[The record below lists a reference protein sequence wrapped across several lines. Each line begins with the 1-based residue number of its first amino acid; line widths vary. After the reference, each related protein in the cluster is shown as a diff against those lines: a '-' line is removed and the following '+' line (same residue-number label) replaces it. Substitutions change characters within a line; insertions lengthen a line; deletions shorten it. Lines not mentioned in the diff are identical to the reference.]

1 MNLRTPLVIASV
13 TLLGLAA
20 CAPGTQTVAG
30 GPKATTGAVTG
41 ALVGAAIGAN
51 ASGGNRLAQAA
62 AGAVLGG
69 ALDGAIGSTLDRQA
83 ADLQGSVSNQTK
95 VVNNGTSLTVTM
107 PQDILFATNSAALR
121 PDLQRDLNAVA
132 TNLLNYPDSTIE
144 IVGHTDNTGT
154 AALNQDLSQRRAVA
168 VRDLLLTAGVP
179 SNRLSAAGAGETATV
194 RLRESPNT
202 AMNCSSTL
210 ARCAARSVSWTSPI
224 KPFWSVTL
232 THSASRYCLG
242 RPWPG
247 LP

>member
-1 MNLRTPLVIASV
+1 MNLRTPLVISSV
-13 TLLGLAA
+13 ALLGLVA
-20 CAPGTQTVAG
+20 CAPGTQTIAG

-51 ASGGNRLAQAA
+51 SSGSSRLAQAA

-69 ALDGAIGSTLDRQA
+69 ALGGAIGSTLDRQA

-95 VVNNGTSLTVTM
+95 VVNDGSSLTVTM

-154 AALNQDLSQRRAVA
+154 AALNQDLSQRRAGAVA
-168 VRDLLLTAGVP
+168 DQLRAAGVP
-179 SNRLSAAGAGETATV
+179 SRRIVAIGRGEDFPIASNLTPEGRALNRRVEIV
-194 RLRESPNT
+194 
-202 AMNCSSTL
+202 
-210 ARCAARSVSWTSPI
+210 I
-224 KPFWSVTL
+224 
-232 THSASRYCLG
+232 
-242 RPWPG
+242 RPTT
-247 LP
+247 

>member
-1 MNLRTPLVIASV
+1 MNLKTPLVIASV

-20 CAPGTQTVAG
+20 CAPGTQTIAG

-51 ASGGNRLAQAA
+51 ASGSSRLAQAA

-69 ALDGAIGSTLDRQA
+69 ALGGAIGSTLDRQA

-154 AALNQDLSQRRAVA
+154 AALNQDLSQRRAGAVA
-168 VRDLLLTAGVP
+168 DQLRAAGVP
-179 SNRLSAAGAGETATV
+179 SRRIVAIGRGEDFPIASNLTPEGRSLNRRVEIV
-194 RLRESPNT
+194 
-202 AMNCSSTL
+202 
-210 ARCAARSVSWTSPI
+210 I
-224 KPFWSVTL
+224 
-232 THSASRYCLG
+232 
-242 RPWPG
+242 RPTT
-247 LP
+247 

>member
-20 CAPGTQTVAG
+20 CAPGTQTIAG

-51 ASGGNRLAQAA
+51 ASGSSRLAQAA

-69 ALDGAIGSTLDRQA
+69 ALGGAIGSTLDRQA

-154 AALNQDLSQRRAVA
+154 AALNQDLSQRRAGAVA
-168 VRDLLLTAGVP
+168 DQLRAAGVP
-179 SNRLSAAGAGETATV
+179 SRRIVAIGRGEDFPIASNLTPEGRALNRRVEIV
-194 RLRESPNT
+194 
-202 AMNCSSTL
+202 
-210 ARCAARSVSWTSPI
+210 I
-224 KPFWSVTL
+224 
-232 THSASRYCLG
+232 
-242 RPWPG
+242 RPTT
-247 LP
+247 

>member
-1 MNLRTPLVIASV
+1 MNLKTPLVIASV

-20 CAPGTQTVAG
+20 CAPGTQTIAG

-51 ASGGNRLAQAA
+51 ASGSSRLAQAA

-69 ALDGAIGSTLDRQA
+69 ALGGAIGSTLDRQA

-154 AALNQDLSQRRAVA
+154 AALNQDLSQRRAGAVA
-168 VRDLLLTAGVP
+168 DQLRAAGVP
-179 SNRLSAAGAGETATV
+179 SRRIVAIGRGEDFPIASNLTPEGRALNRRVEIV
-194 RLRESPNT
+194 
-202 AMNCSSTL
+202 
-210 ARCAARSVSWTSPI
+210 I
-224 KPFWSVTL
+224 
-232 THSASRYCLG
+232 
-242 RPWPG
+242 RPTT
-247 LP
+247 

>member
-20 CAPGTQTVAG
+20 CAPGTQTIAG
-30 GPKATTGAVTG
+30 GPKATTSAVTG

-51 ASGGNRLAQAA
+51 ASGSSRLAQAA

-69 ALDGAIGSTLDRQA
+69 ALGGAIGSTLDRQA

-154 AALNQDLSQRRAVA
+154 AALNQDLSQRRAGAVA
-168 VRDLLLTAGVP
+168 DQLRAAGVP
-179 SNRLSAAGAGETATV
+179 SRRIVAIGRGEDFPIASNLTPEGRALNRRVEIV
-194 RLRESPNT
+194 
-202 AMNCSSTL
+202 
-210 ARCAARSVSWTSPI
+210 I
-224 KPFWSVTL
+224 
-232 THSASRYCLG
+232 
-242 RPWPG
+242 RPTT
-247 LP
+247 